1 MKNYVAGFALLSLVY
16 GATACNNNT
25 SKVVEPTEVKKVTAQ
40 KVTPK
45 FEDEKMNEVYQ
56 HYIHLKT
63 ALVNDNAKEADE
75 GAKMLEKALINAGI
89 SYSSVPDMV
98 KAIDV
103 KAKRQQLD
111 KLSIQLALIFKK
123 YKLESGIV
131 YKQFCPMANDGNG
144 GSWLASESQ
153 INNPYYGA
161 SMLTCGSVEEEI
173 K

>member
-1 MKNYVAGFALLSLVY
+1 MKNYVAGVALLSLVY
-16 GATACNNNT
+16 VATACTNNADKKEET
-25 SKVVEPTEVKKVTAQ
+25 TEIKAETKQTVN
-40 KVTPK
+40 PK

-123 YKLESGIV
+123 YKLERGVFTSNFAQWQTMVMVVHG
-131 YKQFCPMANDGNG
+131 
-144 GSWLASESQ
+144 
-153 INNPYYGA
+153 
-161 SMLTCGSVEEEI
+161 
-173 K
+173 

>member
-16 GATACNNNT
+16 SSTACTNNT
-25 SKVVEPTEVKKVTAQ
+25 SKVVEPTEVKEVTVQ
-40 KVTPK
+40 KVNPK
-45 FEDEKMNEVYQ
+45 FEDEKMNEVYK

-63 ALVNDNAKEADE
+63 ALINDDAKEADE
-75 GAKMLEKALINAGI
+75 AAKMLEEALINADI

-123 YKLESGIV
+123 YNLESGIV

-144 GSWLASESQ
+144 GSWLASESK
-153 INNPYYGA
+153 IKNPYYGA
-161 SMLTCGSVEEEI
+161 AMLTCGSVEEEI

>member
-1 MKNYVAGFALLSLVY
+1 MKNYVAGIALLSLVY
-16 GATACNNNT
+16 SATSCTNNT
-25 SKVVEPTEVKKVTAQ
+25 SKVVEPSEVKEVTVQ
-40 KVTPK
+40 TVNPK
-45 FEDEKMNEVYQ
+45 FADEKMNEVYK

-63 ALVNDNAKEADE
+63 ALVNDDAKEADE

-89 SYSSVPDMV
+89 SYSSVADMI

-111 KLSIQLALIFKK
+111 KLSNQLALIFKK
-123 YKLESGIV
+123 YKLESGVV

-144 GSWLASESQ
+144 GSWLASEGQ
-153 INNPYYGA
+153 IKNPYYGA
-161 SMLTCGSVEEEI
+161 SMLNCGSVEEEI

>member
-1 MKNYVAGFALLSLVY
+1 MKNYMMGVAFLSLVY
-16 GATACNNNT
+16 GATACTNNADK
-25 SKVVEPTEVKKVTAQ
+25 KVETTEVKAETKQTVN
-40 KVTPK
+40 PK
-45 FEDEKMNEVYQ
+45 FEDVKMNEVYK

-63 ALVNDNAKEADE
+63 ALVNDDAKEADA
-75 GAKMLEKALINAGI
+75 GAKMLEKALIDAGI

-103 KAKRQQLD
+103 KAKRVQLD

-131 YKQFCPMANDGNG
+131 YKQYCPMANDGNG

-153 INNPYYGA
+153 INNPYYGS
-161 SMLTCGSVEEEI
+161 SMLNCGSVEEEI

>member
-16 GATACNNNT
+16 GTTACTNNT
-25 SKVVEPTEVKKVTAQ
+25 SKVVEPTEVKEVTVQ
-40 KVTPK
+40 KVNPK
-45 FEDEKMNEVYQ
+45 FEDEKMNEVYK
-56 HYIHLKT
+56 HYIYLKN
-63 ALVNDNAKEADE
+63 ALVNDDAKEADE
-75 GAKMLEKALINAGI
+75 AAKMLEKALTTAGI

-123 YKLESGIV
+123 YKLESGVV

-153 INNPYYGA
+153 INNPYFGA
-161 SMLTCGSVEEEI
+161 SMLNCGSVEEEI